1 MEGSALGITVK
12 QISKQFG
19 QTKVLQNVDLS
30 IRNGELISLLG
41 PSGSGKTTLLRII
54 AGLDYANNGQILF
67 GDQDYTHIPVR
78 KRQIGFV
85 FQQYALFRNMTVFE
99 NVAYGLKMKPRGE
112 RLPKK
117 DIKERVHE
125 LLEVVQ
131 LTQFEQRYPDQ
142 LSGGQK
148 QRVALA
154 RALAVQPKALL
165 LDEPFGALDTKVRK
179 ELRHW
184 LKKVHRDFQMTTIFV
199 THDQEEAFDIA
210 DRVVVM
216 NEGRI
221 EKIGTKEEM
230 AVQTDNLFV
239 SEFLDI
245 GSHI

>member
-1 MEGSALGITVK
+1 MEGLALGITAK
-12 QISKQFG
+12 QISKRFG
-19 QTKVLQNVDLS
+19 QTKVLQDVDLS
-30 IRNGELISLLG
+30 IGSGELISLLG

-67 GDQDYTHIPVR
+67 GEQDYTHIPVR

-85 FQQYALFRNMTVFE
+85 FQQYALFRNMTVFD
-99 NVAYGLKMKPRGE
+99 NVAYGLKVKPRGE
-112 RLPKK
+112 RLSKK
-117 DIKERVHE
+117 DIKERVQE
-125 LLEVVQ
+125 LLKVVQ
-131 LTQFEQRYPDQ
+131 LTQYEHRYPEQ

-154 RALAVQPKALL
+154 RALAVKPKALL

-184 LKKVHRDFQMTTIFV
+184 LKKVHQEFQMTTIFV

-221 EKIGTKEEM
+221 EKIGTKQEM
-230 AVQTDNLFV
+230 AEQTDNLFV

>member
-1 MEGSALGITVK
+1 MGITAK
-12 QISKQFG
+12 QISKRFG
-19 QTKVLQNVDLS
+19 QTKVLQDVDLS
-30 IRNGELISLLG
+30 IGSGELISLLG

-67 GDQDYTHIPVR
+67 GEQDYTHIPVR

-85 FQQYALFRNMTVFE
+85 FQQYALFRNMTVFD
-99 NVAYGLKMKPRGE
+99 NVAYGLKVKPRGE
-112 RLPKK
+112 RLSKK
-117 DIKERVHE
+117 DIKERVQE
-125 LLEVVQ
+125 LLKVVQ
-131 LTQFEQRYPDQ
+131 LTQYEHRYPEQ

-154 RALAVQPKALL
+154 RALAVKPKALL

-184 LKKVHRDFQMTTIFV
+184 LKKVHQEFQMTTIFV

-221 EKIGTKEEM
+221 EKIGTKQEM
-230 AVQTDNLFV
+230 AEQTDNLFV

-245 GSHI
+245 GNHI

>member
-1 MEGSALGITVK
+1 MGITAK

-54 AGLDYANNGQILF
+54 AGLDYANYGQILF
-67 GDQDYTHIPVR
+67 GDQDYTHVPVR

-85 FQQYALFRNMTVFE
+85 FQQYALFRNMTVFD
-99 NVAYGLKMKPRGE
+99 NVAYGLKIKPRGE

-131 LTQFEQRYPDQ
+131 LTQYEQRYPDQ

>member
-1 MEGSALGITVK
+1 MGITVK

>member
-1 MEGSALGITVK
+1 MEGSALEITAK

-85 FQQYALFRNMTVFE
+85 FQQYALFRNMTVFD

>member
-1 MEGSALGITVK
+1 MGITAK
-12 QISKQFG
+12 QILKQFG

-85 FQQYALFRNMTVFE
+85 FQQYALFRNMTVFD
-99 NVAYGLKMKPRGE
+99 NVAYGLKIKPRGE

-131 LTQFEQRYPDQ
+131 LTQYEQRYPEQ

>member
-1 MEGSALGITVK
+1 MGITAK

-19 QTKVLQNVDLS
+19 QTKVLKNVDLS

-85 FQQYALFRNMTVFE
+85 FQQYALFRNMTVFD

>member
-85 FQQYALFRNMTVFE
+85 FQQYALFRNMTVFD

>member
-1 MEGSALGITVK
+1 MGITAK

-85 FQQYALFRNMTVFE
+85 FQQYALFRNMTVFD
-99 NVAYGLKMKPRGE
+99 NVAYGLKIKPRGE

-131 LTQFEQRYPDQ
+131 LTQYEQRYPDQ

>member
-1 MEGSALGITVK
+1 MGITAK

-67 GDQDYTHIPVR
+67 GDQNYTHIPVR

-85 FQQYALFRNMTVFE
+85 FQQYALFRNMTVFD
-99 NVAYGLKMKPRGE
+99 NVAYGLKIKPRGE

-117 DIKERVHE
+117 VIKERVHE

>member
-1 MEGSALGITVK
+1 MGITAK

-85 FQQYALFRNMTVFE
+85 FQQYALFRNMTVFD
-99 NVAYGLKMKPRGE
+99 NVAYGLKIKPRGE

-131 LTQFEQRYPDQ
+131 LTQYEQRYPEQ

-230 AVQTDNLFV
+230 AVQKDNLFV

>member
-1 MEGSALGITVK
+1 MGITVK

-85 FQQYALFRNMTVFE
+85 FQQYALFRNMTVFD

>member
-1 MEGSALGITVK
+1 MGITAK

-19 QTKVLQNVDLS
+19 QTKVLQNVNLS

-85 FQQYALFRNMTVFE
+85 FQQYALFRNMTVFD

-131 LTQFEQRYPDQ
+131 LTQFEQRYPEQ

-221 EKIGTKEEM
+221 EKVGTKEEM

>member
-1 MEGSALGITVK
+1 MGITAK
-12 QISKQFG
+12 QILKQFG

-78 KRQIGFV
+78 KRQIGFFV
-85 FQQYALFRNMTVFE
+85 FQQYALFRNMTVFD

-112 RLPKK
+112 RLLKKK

-131 LTQFEQRYPDQ
+131 LTQYEQRYPEQ
-142 LSGGQK
+142 LSGGQKK

-184 LKKVHRDFQMTTIFV
+184 LKKVHRDFQMTTIFCD
-199 THDQEEAFDIA
+199 T
-210 DRVVVM
+210 
-216 NEGRI
+216 
-221 EKIGTKEEM
+221 
-230 AVQTDNLFV
+230 
-239 SEFLDI
+239 
-245 GSHI
+245 

>member
-1 MEGSALGITVK
+1 MGITAK
-12 QISKQFG
+12 QISKRFG

-30 IRNGELISLLG
+30 IKNGELISLLG

-54 AGLDYANNGQILF
+54 AGLDYANNGQVLF

-85 FQQYALFRNMTVFE
+85 FQQYALFRNMTVFD

-131 LTQFEQRYPDQ
+131 LTQYEQRYPDQ

>member
-1 MEGSALGITVK
+1 MEITAK

-85 FQQYALFRNMTVFE
+85 FQQYALFRNMTVFD

>member
-1 MEGSALGITVK
+1 MGITVK

-99 NVAYGLKMKPRGE
+99 NVAYGLKIKPRGE

>member
-1 MEGSALGITVK
+1 MGITAK

-54 AGLDYANNGQILF
+54 AGLDYANNGQVLF

-85 FQQYALFRNMTVFE
+85 FQQYALFRNMTVFD
-99 NVAYGLKMKPRGE
+99 NVAYGLKIKPRGE
-112 RLPKK
+112 RLSKK

-131 LTQFEQRYPDQ
+131 LTQYEQRYPEQ

-216 NEGRI
+216 NEG
-221 EKIGTKEEM
+221 T
-230 AVQTDNLFV
+230 V
-239 SEFLDI
+239 SYTH
-245 GSHI
+245 S

>member
-1 MEGSALGITVK
+1 MGITAK
-12 QISKQFG
+12 QILKQFG

-85 FQQYALFRNMTVFE
+85 FQQYALFRNMTVFD

-131 LTQFEQRYPDQ
+131 LTQYEQRYPEQ

>member
-1 MEGSALGITVK
+1 MGITAK

-85 FQQYALFRNMTVFE
+85 FQQYALFRNMTVFD
-99 NVAYGLKMKPRGE
+99 NVAYGLKIKPRGE

-131 LTQFEQRYPDQ
+131 LTKFEQRYPEQ

>member
-1 MEGSALGITVK
+1 M
-12 QISKQFG
+12 
-19 QTKVLQNVDLS
+19 
-30 IRNGELISLLG
+30 ISLLG

-54 AGLDYANNGQILF
+54 AGLDYANNGQVLF

-85 FQQYALFRNMTVFE
+85 FQQYALFRNMTVFD
-99 NVAYGLKMKPRGE
+99 NVAYGLKIKPRGE
-112 RLPKK
+112 RLSKK

-131 LTQFEQRYPDQ
+131 LTQYEQRYPEQ

>member
-1 MEGSALGITVK
+1 MGITAK

-54 AGLDYANNGQILF
+54 AGLDYANNGQVLF

-85 FQQYALFRNMTVFE
+85 FQQYALFRNMTVFD
-99 NVAYGLKMKPRGE
+99 NVAYGLKIKPRGE
-112 RLPKK
+112 RLSKK

-131 LTQFEQRYPDQ
+131 LTQYEQRYPEQ

-230 AVQTDNLFV
+230 AVQTENLFV

>member
-1 MEGSALGITVK
+1 MGITAK

-54 AGLDYANNGQILF
+54 AGLDYANNGQVLF

-85 FQQYALFRNMTVFE
+85 FQQYALFRNMTVFD

-131 LTQFEQRYPDQ
+131 LTQYEQRYPDQ

>member
-1 MEGSALGITVK
+1 MGITAK

-85 FQQYALFRNMTVFE
+85 FQQYALFRNMTVFD

-131 LTQFEQRYPDQ
+131 LTKFEQRYPEQ

>member
-1 MEGSALGITVK
+1 MGITAK

-30 IRNGELISLLG
+30 IKNGELISLLG

-54 AGLDYANNGQILF
+54 AGLDYANHGQILF

-85 FQQYALFRNMTVFE
+85 FQQYALFRNMTVFD

-117 DIKERVHE
+117 DIKERVYE

-131 LTQFEQRYPDQ
+131 LTQYEHRYPEQ

-154 RALAVQPKALL
+154 RALAVKPKALL

-184 LKKVHRDFQMTTIFV
+184 LKKVHREFQMTTIFV

-221 EKIGTKEEM
+221 EKIGTKQEM
-230 AVQTDNLFV
+230 AEQSDNLFV

-245 GSHI
+245 GNYI

>member
-1 MEGSALGITVK
+1 MGITAK
-12 QISKQFG
+12 QISKHFG
-19 QTKVLQNVDLS
+19 QAKVLQNVDLS

-85 FQQYALFRNMTVFE
+85 FQQYALFRNMTVFD

-131 LTQFEQRYPDQ
+131 LSQFEQRYPDQ

-184 LKKVHRDFQMTTIFV
+184 LKKIHRDFQMTTIFV

>member
-1 MEGSALGITVK
+1 MEGSALEITAK

-85 FQQYALFRNMTVFE
+85 FQQYALFRNMTVFD
-99 NVAYGLKMKPRGE
+99 NVAYGLKIKPRGE

>member
-1 MEGSALGITVK
+1 MGITAK

-85 FQQYALFRNMTVFE
+85 FQQYALFRNMTVFD
-99 NVAYGLKMKPRGE
+99 NVAYGLKIKPRGE

-125 LLEVVQ
+125 LLEIVQ
-131 LTQFEQRYPDQ
+131 LTQYEQRYPDQ

>member
-1 MEGSALGITVK
+1 MGITAK

-54 AGLDYANNGQILF
+54 AGLDYANNGQVLF

-85 FQQYALFRNMTVFE
+85 FQQYALFRNMTVFD
-99 NVAYGLKMKPRGE
+99 NVAYGLKIKPRGE

-131 LTQFEQRYPDQ
+131 LTQYEQRYPDQ

>member
-1 MEGSALGITVK
+1 MGITAK

-30 IRNGELISLLG
+30 IKNGELISLLG

-54 AGLDYANNGQILF
+54 AGLDYANNGQVLF

-85 FQQYALFRNMTVFE
+85 FQQYALFRNMTVFD

-131 LTQFEQRYPDQ
+131 LTQYEQRYPDQ

>member
-1 MEGSALGITVK
+1 MGITAK

-67 GDQDYTHIPVR
+67 GDQDYTHVPVR

-85 FQQYALFRNMTVFE
+85 FQQYALFRNMTVFD
-99 NVAYGLKMKPRGE
+99 NVAYGLKIKPRGE

-131 LTQFEQRYPDQ
+131 LTQYEQRYPEQ

>member
-1 MEGSALGITVK
+1 MGITAK

-54 AGLDYANNGQILF
+54 AGLDYANNGQILI

-85 FQQYALFRNMTVFE
+85 FQQYALFRNMTVFD

-131 LTQFEQRYPDQ
+131 LTQYEQRYPEQ

>member
-1 MEGSALGITVK
+1 MGITAK

-30 IRNGELISLLG
+30 IKNGELISLLG

-54 AGLDYANNGQILF
+54 AGLDYANNGQVLF

-85 FQQYALFRNMTVFE
+85 FQQYALFRNMTVFD
-99 NVAYGLKMKPRGE
+99 NVAYGLKVKPRGE

-125 LLEVVQ
+125 LLDVVQ
-131 LTQFEQRYPDQ
+131 LTQYEQRYPDQ

>member
-1 MEGSALGITVK
+1 MGITAK

-78 KRQIGFV
+78 KRKIGFV
-85 FQQYALFRNMTVFE
+85 FQQYALFRNMTVFD
-99 NVAYGLKMKPRGE
+99 NVAYGLKIKPRGE
-112 RLPKK
+112 RLPKQ

-131 LTQFEQRYPDQ
+131 LTQYEQRYPEQ